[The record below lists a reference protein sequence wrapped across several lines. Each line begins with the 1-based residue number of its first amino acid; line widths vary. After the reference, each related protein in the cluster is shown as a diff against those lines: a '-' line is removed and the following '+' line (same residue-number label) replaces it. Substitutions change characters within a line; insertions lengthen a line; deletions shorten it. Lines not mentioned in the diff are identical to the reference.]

1 MRALEHVSTAAMAEL
16 PSARGHAVRPH
27 TADVVIEAWGP
38 TAATC
43 YEEAAAAFVDIF
55 ADTTRCATCE
65 AAAFDVGPGRAE
77 DLLVLLLEEVLLD
90 AETRGHVA
98 TVTRVELRGDHLVGT
113 FMFVPV
119 EELDIIGSVPKGV
132 AYHDL
137 EFRRIDGAWRCRA
150 TVDV

>member
-1 MRALEHVSTAAMAEL
+1 MQRGCTAVTAEL

-27 TADVVIEAWGP
+27 TADVIIEAWGP
-38 TAATC
+38 TAVAC

-55 ADTTRCATCE
+55 ADTTDCATGE
-65 AAAFDVGPGRAE
+65 AAAFDVGPGRPE

-90 AETRGHVA
+90 AETRGRVA
-98 TVTRVELRGDHLVGT
+98 KVTRVELCGDHLVGT
-113 FMFVPV
+113 FSFVPA

-137 EFRRIDGAWRCRA
+137 EFGRVDGAWRCRA